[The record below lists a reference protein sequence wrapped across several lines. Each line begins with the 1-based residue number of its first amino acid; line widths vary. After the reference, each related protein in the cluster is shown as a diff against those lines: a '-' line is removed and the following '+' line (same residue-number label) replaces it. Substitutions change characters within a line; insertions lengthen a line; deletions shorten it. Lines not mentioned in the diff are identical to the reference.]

1 MSPEFIK
8 ILSWAAVI
16 LLSTSYWFQI
26 YKIQIHKEV
35 RDLSM
40 IYHVMLALGFG
51 ILTLT
56 AWIENSTIFLVKQIA
71 TTIPVVVIIGQIIY
85 HKNDRWVDNSD
96 PNCLQCNED
105 LEPDWIICPYCRCVP
120 TDDQLNILK
129 ALREKKK
136 TKPIRSM
143 KPAE

>member
-8 ILSWAAVI
+8 ILSWAAVV

-40 IYHVMLALGFG
+40 IYHVMLAMGFG

-105 LEPDWIICPYCRCVP
+105 LEPDWITCPYCRCIP
-120 TDDQLNILK
+120 TDEQLEILK
-129 ALREKKK
+129 NLREKKVFK
-136 TKPIRSM
+136 VTGNK
-143 KPAE
+143 KQQA